1 MKKHYGLFF
10 LLLFAIG
17 SYSQDHIL
25 NPADGHAHCGH
36 DEMPQKYHYDYS
48 TFDHEAYAKFMEVTT
63 IEDLGDDFVPDR
75 TTPIAGAFKKM
86 GPITVTFKN
95 VGQVSVDRYWV
106 SNDRLVKYGEVK
118 AGQTFQQSTHVGHKW
133 VFKDR
138 DITVGTY
145 TVNRENTSYIVSPM
159 DDSCF
164 EIPVDLV
171 VVYKSDGTGNE
182 SKAELYEKF
191 DQMNKLCE
199 ISNWRVRFKIARFE
213 EVYSD
218 NYYSIPRDYD
228 KMTEIRDQYTN
239 FPKTVPLIQT
249 GDIGTGGLGAVNGL
263 AITRPQAASTW
274 LHEIGHFFGLQHTH
288 AEAGEGK
295 ELVDGSNCSVA
306 GDLICDTPA
315 TPNTW
320 ATAYDCNYTGTE
332 RDPNGQLYRP
342 DVSNVMAYSN
352 GCTKDNLSL
361 GQEKRL
367 LFFLRNN
374 YTEMNPCAA
383 PVTPSDCK
391 FDLIAGRARDIGT
404 GGGQTYMV
412 ASNGQV
418 FKKKP
423 INWEALPFDFEGTKL
438 DVTENG
444 IPWVISTNNR
454 IYYYENNRWVNT
466 NGGGI
471 EIGCGGNEVYVIA
484 TNNRIYRRVNNDW
497 QILNT
502 GGAKRIDVDEKGRP
516 WIVGMD
522 DRLYRFNND
531 NFYKVGDFKVQ
542 DIGTSSGDQYLW
554 VLDNTG
560 ASLEYLGDNVFRPGA
575 SLGNST
581 YDGKNITVGN
591 DNSVWILDQYGQIHR
606 GTCKERSETEAPANL
621 SAGTYSIISKQSNK
635 ALSLNGWGQ
644 NNGNNIIQWSY
655 IGFENQHW
663 ELEHLGNNVFKIKSK
678 YSNKALDVSNV
689 STNNRANI
697 HQWDYVGGDN
707 QKWKI
712 QPVGDGYYRLLAV
725 HSSKAL
731 SVNRNLTTNGANI
744 HQWEYVGASSQKWRF
759 DNLNAVDSGNLARSE
774 EMIICNCDDTAEAG
788 RMVFPPPPSDGC
800 LDDMG
805 SVVTLSG
812 VPNGAQVVPPGYV
825 LAYVLTEGVGYDIQ
839 AVGPSPLFVVNVPG
853 LFTIHPIVYDP
864 NTLDLNSVV
873 GSTIFILEDSLMND
887 PCVYGDVDII
897 GVEMGSYFCCL
908 DFLQMDMNPIPP
920 LLTDAAIGIRSKGTV
935 NMPFSATFFTGGQ
948 FVELEKGFE
957 VIMGSTFQA
966 AIDDCAE
973 TGN

>member
-759 DNLNAVDSGNLARSE
+759 DNLNAVDSGNLARLK
-774 EMIICNCDDTAEAG
+774 A
-788 RMVFPPPPSDGC
+788 
-800 LDDMG
+800 
-805 SVVTLSG
+805 LSG
-812 VPNGAQVVPPGYV
+812 HATLDQKVALDWSYHLPTQTNEVLSYTLQHYDEALEEFVDVETVMADSYDDPNSVRISFTHNRPRVGDNYYQVRINFVNSDYEYSAYEKIALAELTKQITIAPNPAQEELRVNLSNFRSVGLQYFV
-825 LAYVLTEGVGYDIQ
+825 MDMQGKKWSRGHYDERHSDSETIDLSAYRNGIYFIYIKPDNQKGFSQ
-839 AVGPSPLFVVNVPG
+839 QFVVMK
-853 LFTIHPIVYDP
+853 
-864 NTLDLNSVV
+864 
-873 GSTIFILEDSLMND
+873 E
-887 PCVYGDVDII
+887 
-897 GVEMGSYFCCL
+897 
-908 DFLQMDMNPIPP
+908 
-920 LLTDAAIGIRSKGTV
+920 
-935 NMPFSATFFTGGQ
+935 
-948 FVELEKGFE
+948 
-957 VIMGSTFQA
+957 
-966 AIDDCAE
+966 
-973 TGN
+973 